1 MAIISDTEDVD
12 FLTGT
17 ADPDTFVLGRDGVR
31 DRIYDFKDG
40 VDKIDLTAYSVGF
53 DTVTIIWKK
62 PGVFKVKIRD
72 EKFLVNFAPQ
82 EEGEPPLSP
91 SSLTADDF
99 IFRDGAAAAPA
110 QIQSDSDGKQKLV
123 GTTMPDVFIF
133 TSDGDR
139 DIVKRFEDDK
149 DKIDLS
155 SYSIL
160 WEDLTFIDKGNGR
173 VRIEIDDGLGGDV
186 VVLKDSSGL
195 LTSADLTIS
204 DFIL

>member
-1 MAIISDTEDVD
+1 MAIISDTSGVD

-31 DRIYDFKDG
+31 DRIYQFKDG
-40 VDKIDLTAYSVGF
+40 VDKIDLTAYSVGY

-82 EEGEPPLSP
+82 LEGEAPISP
-91 SSLTADDF
+91 DSLTADDF
-99 IFRDGAAAAPA
+99 IFRTGAAAAPV
-110 QIQSDSDGKQKLV
+110 QIQSDSAGKEKLI

-133 TSDGDR
+133 HNDGAR
-139 DIVKRFEDDK
+139 DVVKRFEDDK

-155 SYSIL
+155 SYSVL
-160 WEDLTFIDKGNGR
+160 WEDLTFVDKGDGR
-173 VRIEIDDGLGGDV
+173 VRIVIDDGFGGDV
-186 VVLKDSSGL
+186 LVLTDSSGL
-195 LTSADLTIS
+195 LTSADLTPS